1 MQEGG
6 ITFTVRAMASGYMYS
21 QSETFVYSRDLD
33 EATGL
38 AVDAEQEEV
47 VWNKVEN
54 ATSYVVEIISGE
66 ESYKIDAGN
75 ATRYSLKEYKG
86 ELTIKVTPVAKG
98 YNSPQAA
105 TVTYNKTSLPTPCLL
120 YTSDAADE

>member
-1 MQEGG
+1 
-6 ITFTVRAMASGYMYS
+6 
-21 QSETFVYSRDLD
+21 
-33 EATGL
+33 
-38 AVDAEQEEV
+38 VDAEQEEV

-105 TVTYNKTSLPTPCLL
+105 TVTYNKTSLPTPGNIRVAEGRLIWDAVRRRKQL
-120 YTSDAADE
+120 TTSASERILIQCPPKAEPRR